1 MGSYATSYISTTSSS
16 ATRVADACFKTG
28 ISSLIGQTQG
38 TMFIDTYVGNETD
51 EVYGW
56 LQASL
61 SGNPNDSIQVNRAGS
76 NMQCQVYVGSSVQ
89 GLITGGTI
97 AKGQRIKVAV
107 GYKQNDLVLY
117 LNGTQ
122 IGVDTSTDIPTCA
135 VFQLG
140 AYPPLPNDYTNDGG
154 INQAVL
160 FPTRLSN
167 SELASLT
174 SL

>member
-1 MGSYATSYISTTSSS
+1 VTGVQTCALPIWAGS
-16 ATRVADACFKTG
+16 
-28 ISSLIGQTQG
+28 
-38 TMFIDTYVGNETD
+38 
-51 EVYGW
+51 
-56 LQASL
+56 
-61 SGNPNDSIQVNRAGS
+61 SIQAQIYNGA
-76 NMQCQVYVGSSVQ
+76 SVD
-89 GLITGGTI
+89 GIITGGTV

-107 GYKQNDLVLY
+107 GYANNDLVLY

-122 IGVDTSTDIPTCA
+122 IGVDTSTAIPTCS

-160 FPTRLSN
+160 FQTRLTN
-167 SELASLT
+167 AELASIT

>member
-1 MGSYATSYISTTSSS
+1 
-16 ATRVADACFKTG
+16 
-28 ISSLIGQTQG
+28 
-38 TMFIDTYVGNETD
+38 MFIDTYVGNETD

-61 SGNPNDSIQVNRAGS
+61 SGNPNDSIQINRAS
-76 NMQCQVYVGSSVQ
+76 TNLQCQVYVGSTAQ
-89 GLITGGTI
+89 GIITGGTI
-97 AKGQRIKVAV
+97 TKGQRIKVAV
-107 GYKQNDLVLY
+107 GYKQNDLILY

-122 IGVDTSTDIPTCA
+122 IGTDTSTDIPTCA

-160 FPTRLSN
+160 FPTRLTN
-167 SELASLT
+167 AELASLT
-174 SL
+174 TI